1 MTNILRGL
9 IAGLACVAC
18 GVTAYAGG
26 PFGIIRV
33 GLWQG
38 AAYTNDKGTFSHCT
52 AAAKFD
58 KGPVLVLLEG
68 ADRTWI
74 IGVTDPSWQLRDRE
88 SLSLLLT
95 FDNQSK
101 FEIPSVVGAKK
112 VVGGVL
118 PA

>member
-38 AAYTNDKGTFSHCT
+38 AAYTNDKGLFSHCT
-52 AAAKFD
+52 
-58 KGPVLVLLEG
+58 
-68 ADRTWI
+68 DRTWI

-88 SLSLLLT
+88 IAFIASDLR
-95 FDNQSK
+95 QSK
-101 FEIPSVVGAKK
+101 QIRDPLGRRREKGRGWRVTGA
-112 VVGGVL
+112 GCRS
-118 PA
+118 AA

>member
-74 IGVTDPSWQLRDRE
+74 IGVTDPSWQLDDGMHTGNHGHLHRCSAVVR
-88 SLSLLLT
+88 SL
-95 FDNQSK
+95 
-101 FEIPSVVGAKK
+101 
-112 VVGGVL
+112 
-118 PA
+118 